1 MMLQHQK
8 VETRMKATAVLIL
21 AMVTVAAPVRAQQ
34 SLEPTAEPKK
44 PGITLTNADIK
55 KKTPVPP
62 PEVVP
67 TPPPSVAPSTNE
79 LLDRA
84 RAVAAQLAL
93 EEFNRRQAD
102 EQQRRLENAAW
113 FVKDVDFGVTEQ
125 NRVFM
130 RFGWRVTVKNGIPRP
145 QTYDVEVQ
153 FLDSRGLVVDTARRY
168 RQTIAAQDEQTLR
181 GDALISVP
189 AAFGVTQV
197 NAIARRHPEND

>member
-1 MMLQHQK
+1 
-8 VETRMKATAVLIL
+8 MKATAVLVL
-21 AMVTVAAPVRAQQ
+21 AIVTVAAPVRAQQ
-34 SLEPTAEPKK
+34 FSEPTAEPKK

-55 KKTPVPP
+55 KTMPVPP
-62 PEVVP
+62 SEVVP
-67 TPPPSVAPSTNE
+67 TPPPSVASSTSE
-79 LLDRA
+79 LLERA
-84 RAVAAQLAL
+84 KMAAEQQAL
-93 EEFNRRQAD
+93 EEYNRREALQ
-102 EQQRRLENAAW
+102 QQRRLEDAAW
-113 FVKDVDFGVTEQ
+113 FITDVDFGVTEQ
-125 NRVFM
+125 NSVFV
-130 RFGWRVTVKNGIPRP
+130 RFGWKVTVKNGIPRP